1 MPSPAS
7 SFAADLSS
15 TYAAT
20 LDLFATPATLLASQT
35 PWLPPTNAALNATS
49 ALLVTLGFF
58 AIKRGQIETHARLMC
73 GAILASSLF
82 LIGYLVNLGINGTTK
97 FPHEGGVRTLYFAI
111 LLSHTLLAMSVPPL
125 VGATVYFAW
134 KGRLAKH
141 KRLAKWTLPIWA
153 YVSVTGVVIYAM
165 LHHL

>member
-1 MPSPAS
+1 MLLSPA
-7 SFAADLSS
+7 FA
-15 TYAAT
+15 
-20 LDLFATPATLLASQT
+20 LLASQT

-49 ALLVTLGFF
+49 ALLVTAGFV
-58 AIKRGQIETHARLMC
+58 AIKRGQQELHAKLMC

-82 LIGYLVNLGINGTTK
+82 LVGYLVNLGINGTTK
-97 FPHEGGVRTLYFAI
+97 FPHEGAVRTLYFAI
-111 LLSHTLLAMSVPPL
+111 LLSHTLLAMAVPPL